1 MQTVDT
7 QRRDGSASHPRAP
20 AWDEQ
25 HTERVAA
32 LYLHTPNILIFVFV
46 ASTALLLYCGAGH
59 WLQTLV
65 WWGVM
70 QLIAVYRLGIYL
82 LWKRLPPEG
91 RDAPRLLNLFAAGT
105 LATGLAW
112 AWFSLAIFPYA
123 LPDQRTLIALIVAIM
138 AAGSVVVLSLV
149 RWLNTAYLLL
159 LILPMVATLLHS
171 RDPDDLLLGG
181 LGVVMFL
188 GLSGFSRVARE
199 NAQRSLATQRD
210 HALRASRAMAAQ
222 QALSH
227 QMNWLSSRDPLTQL
241 LNREHMTA
249 ELQRVAQATQTGD
262 QAWAC
267 LCVRILRFDVIEL
280 QGQSLG
286 ARVLGTLAERL
297 RQTLPEHSLMS
308 RWTHDSFMLA
318 VPLETRM
325 AGSVEALRTSA
336 EQLRQTLRSP
346 IALESGLLSLDFM
359 LGCSNLPGLAHN
371 ADELIYQTAAAL
383 HHLRELNM
391 GGVRVFDPQHD
402 NKPRE
407 RQDLR
412 QALLQ
417 ALNDDVLQL
426 AFQPIEP
433 AVNSRPR
440 KREALLRWTHPQ
452 RGPVSPADFIPIAE
466 ESGLIVPIG
475 NWVLQRACS
484 IAVTWPGDTV
494 VCVNVS
500 VQQFL
505 ASDLCVTVMNA
516 LQDSGLSP
524 RRLELEVT
532 ESVFA
537 HDLEHICATLE
548 ALRELGVSVAIDDFG
563 TGYSSLAYIRRL
575 PVDSIKIDRSF
586 VADVDSSGRKLL
598 FAIVT
603 MARGL
608 GFHVVAEGVETP
620 QQRELLLA
628 LGVDYLQGYLIGKPL
643 PDATSRAG

>member
-7 QRRDGSASHPRAP
+7 HRSEGSALSSRAP
-20 AWDEQ
+20 ACEEALTSQVD
-25 HTERVAA
+25 A
-32 LYLHTPNILIFVFV
+32 LYAHTPNILTFVFV
-46 ASTALLLYCGAGH
+46 ASTTLLLYCGAGH
-59 WLQTLV
+59 WFEALA

-70 QLIAVYRLGIYL
+70 QLVAVYRLACYL
-82 LWKRLPPEG
+82 WWKRVPAERRP
-91 RDAPRLLNLFAAGT
+91 APLMMRLFAAGT
-105 LATGLAW
+105 LSTGLIW
-112 AWFSLAIFPYA
+112 AWFSFAIFPHA
-123 LPDQRTLIALIVAIM
+123 QPDQRTLIALIVAIM

-149 RWLNTAYLLL
+149 RWLNIAYLLL
-159 LILPMVATLLHS
+159 LILPMVSMLLRS
-171 RDPDDLLLGG
+171 RDPDDLLLGA

-199 NAQRSLATQRD
+199 NTQRAMATQRD
-210 HALRASRAMAAQ
+210 HALRAS
-222 QALSH
+222 QALAANEVLSDR
-227 QMNWLSSRDPLTQL
+227 MNWLCNRDPLTQL
-241 LNREHMTA
+241 LNRERMIQDM
-249 ELQRVAQATQTGD
+249 QRIAQSAHPGSEI
-262 QAWAC
+262 WAC
-267 LCVRILRFDVIEL
+267 LCVRILSFDVIEL
-280 QGQSLG
+280 QGQALSG
-286 ARVLGTLAERL
+286 RVLGTLGERL
-297 RQTLPEHSLMS
+297 RQTLPERSLLA
-308 RWTHDSFMLA
+308 RWTHDSFMLL
-318 VPLETRM
+318 VPFSPSPHELAE
-325 AGSVEALRTSA
+325 SLQSSA
-336 EQLRQTLRSP
+336 EQLRQTLRHP
-346 IALESGLLSLDFM
+346 IPLESGLLSLDFM
-359 LGCSNLPGLAHN
+359 LGCSCLPNLAGT

-383 HHLRELNM
+383 HHLRELRM
-391 GGVRVFDPQHD
+391 GGVRVFDPLHD

-407 RQDLR
+407 RQGLR

-417 ALNDDVLQL
+417 ALNDDRLELV
-426 AFQPIEP
+426 FQPIEP
-433 AVNSRPR
+433 SVGSRPR

-484 IAVTWPGDTV
+484 IAVAWPDDTV

-505 ASDLCVTVMNA
+505 AGDLCVAVMNA

-524 RRLELEVT
+524 RRLEIEVT

-537 HDLEHICATLE
+537 RDMEHICATLD

-608 GFHVVAEGVETP
+608 GFHVVAEGVETH
-620 QQRELLLA
+620 QQRDLLLA
-628 LGVDYLQGYLIGKPL
+628 LGVDYLQGYLIGKPQ
-643 PDATSRAG
+643 PDAAWRQS